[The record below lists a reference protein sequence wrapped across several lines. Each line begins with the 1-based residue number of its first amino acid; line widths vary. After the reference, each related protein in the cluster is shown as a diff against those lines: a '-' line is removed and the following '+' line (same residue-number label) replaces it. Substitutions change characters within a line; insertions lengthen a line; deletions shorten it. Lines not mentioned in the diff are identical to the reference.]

1 MPIGRMGFIE
11 NMAFVQDM
19 AFYDNVASMQA
30 QAVAPSCDNVL
41 ECHGGRRKGAGGG
54 QGVRR
59 GGDGTGAGVEPC
71 GVVVSCS
78 FCCGRVRGC
87 VNRGVHLS

>member
-1 MPIGRMGFIE
+1 MAIGRMGFIE

-54 QGVRR
+54 GPWQISAGSLGSGLEQGM
-59 GGDGTGAGVEPC
+59 
-71 GVVVSCS
+71 
-78 FCCGRVRGC
+78 GR
-87 VNRGVHLS
+87 

>member
-1 MPIGRMGFIE
+1 MAIGRMGFIE

-41 ECHGGRRKGAGGG
+41 
-54 QGVRR
+54 
-59 GGDGTGAGVEPC
+59 
-71 GVVVSCS
+71 
-78 FCCGRVRGC
+78 
-87 VNRGVHLS
+87 

>member
-1 MPIGRMGFIE
+1 MAIGRMGFIE

-54 QGVRR
+54 VHGKCQLGVCGQGLS
-59 GGDGTGAGVEPC
+59 TGWEDKCSVVEPC
-71 GVVVSCS
+71 WEVDSCS
-78 FCCGRVRGC
+78 I
-87 VNRGVHLS
+87 